1 MTKAVEQRLASIIA
15 TPWMMLKQ
23 SFRNFLQRKPV
34 SQTPVEECRA
44 KDTVCNLTEDYLIIQ
59 GPPGTGKTW
68 LGMASQLVG
77 LRGIWAFMNDVSS
90 TPCSFN

>member
-44 KDTVCNLTEDYLIIQ
+44 KDTVCNLT
-59 GPPGTGKTW
+59 G